1 MAAGLR
7 TCDSTENGGMQN
19 PECEYEGM
27 RRTTNR
33 TSLQYSTPA
42 VGGHAM
48 FGLGQVLVKWE
59 AWTAALTFDI
69 SGITDKAL
77 TFLGVGCG
85 SGKPRAQLDVF
96 LEQSN
101 QGIEYGVAVAITST
115 ALETAVDFAVVL
127 ALDDEG
133 RPRICFRFD
142 GGMSRCLA
150 AEQICGAGDMCPDGY
165 HCMGKSVCVQC
176 TADEHC
182 RDREDGATT
191 CKVFNRFTSLGNLT
205 GLSKERGGDQT
216 KGDTCLADSW
226 TVKYGL
232 RAVNMVGMVLS
243 TPPSDAPNSDAIS
256 SAAVDGDGLK
266 RALQL
271 SLGSATADKPSS
283 NFTIS
288 PRFLALVTNPSSTR
302 LRLSSSSQQITG
314 TGPSQSLSHSHLVW
328 TGDGNF

>member
-1 MAAGLR
+1 MPALLQAPLSASMLVSHNSSLGVSSLSISLGLD
-7 TCDSTENGGMQN
+7 TDPVGILDMMG
-19 PECEYEGM
+19 
-27 RRTTNR
+27 
-33 TSLQYSTPA
+33 LPA
-42 VGGHAM
+42 LA
-48 FGLGQVLVKWE
+48 
-59 AWTAALTFDI
+59 
-69 SGITDKAL
+69 GITDKAL

-205 GLSKERGGDQT
+205 GLS
-216 KGDTCLADSW
+216 
-226 TVKYGL
+226 
-232 RAVNMVGMVLS
+232 S
-243 TPPSDAPNSDAIS
+243 TYP
-256 SAAVDGDGLK
+256 
-266 RALQL
+266 
-271 SLGSATADKPSS
+271 
-283 NFTIS
+283 
-288 PRFLALVTNPSSTR
+288 
-302 LRLSSSSQQITG
+302 
-314 TGPSQSLSHSHLVW
+314 
-328 TGDGNF
+328 